1 MTKTKNA
8 RPGTAIPGRAV
19 ENGTASQTAHV
30 STHDS
35 TTPAAERQPPR
46 IADLL
51 HPGAENAV
59 PRRDLMALTGYTD
72 RELRRQ
78 IETERRRG
86 CPILSDNAHGYWL
99 SDSPAEIKR
108 FSRSMRRR
116 AAEIRL
122 TAMRVEG
129 GQAIVRHKT
138 T

>member
-19 ENGTASQTAHV
+19 ENGTASQTAHA
-30 STHDS
+30 STKND
-35 TTPAAERQPPR
+35 TTDGAGRQLFR

-51 HPGAENAV
+51 HPGAENAI
-59 PRRDLMALTGYTD
+59 PRRDLMALTGCTD
-72 RELRRQ
+72 RELRRL
-78 IETERRRG
+78 IEAERRRG

-129 GQAIVRHKT
+129 GASDCST
-138 T
+138 

>member
-1 MTKTKNA
+1 MTKTAKS
-8 RPGTAIPGRAV
+8 RPRCWQHQGRQV
-19 ENGTASQTAHV
+19 ENGPVYQTAHA
-30 STHDS
+30 STKND
-35 TTPAAERQPPR
+35 TTDGAGRQLR

-51 HPGAENAV
+51 HPGAENAI

-78 IETERRRG
+78 IEAERRQG

-122 TAMRVEG
+122 TAMCVEKS
-129 GQAIVRHKT
+129 AEV
-138 T
+138 

>member
-59 PRRDLMALTGYTD
+59 PRQDLMAWTGLSD

-78 IETERRRG
+78 IERERRAG
-86 CPILSDNAHGYWL
+86 AWIISDNRHGYFL
-99 SDSPAEIKR
+99 ADDPAEVQR
-108 FSRSMRRR
+108 FTRSMLHRS
-116 AAEIRL
+116 AEIAK
-122 TAMRVEG
+122 TARILEG
-129 GQAIVRHKT
+129 AAGLD
-138 T
+138 